1 MSEQILFYSKKCPN
15 CKKLFDLLQNAPR
28 LKNNFLIICIDDKRY
43 NIPKCIRSVPS
54 AIVSSNIGQPQV
66 FSGTK
71 LFNYIKSRIGN
82 QEQYSRNQGNQQQ
95 PVQRRDNR
103 GETNNINTSGGFKE
117 VEPEIWDSF
126 VMGNL
131 SDKFSFIDENK
142 NNSLI
147 EKSFASLNNIHNFKI
162 YTPDDDGMKNKGDVK
177 PVSYSMDDP
186 NLRIPQN
193 SNSNSSNPFAE
204 NHYENMNN
212 GGGGYQESRT
222 QYNPNEFSGGRGN
235 QNGMFDSGM
244 FRDRNY
250 DGGSESRS
258 SSRKSDYDAKLE
270 QYKNSRDLGIPTP
283 LRRF

>member
-54 AIVSSNIGQPQV
+54 AIISSNMGQPQV

-71 LFNYIKSRIGN
+71 LFNYIKSKMGN
-82 QEQYSRNQGNQQQ
+82 QEQYNRNQGNQNHQNHQ
-95 PVQRRDNR
+95 NNVRTESNNNPV
-103 GETNNINTSGGFKE
+103 GGFKE
-117 VEPEIWDSF
+117 VEPQIWDSF
-126 VMGNL
+126 VMNNL

-186 NLRIPQN
+186 NLRIPEN
-193 SNSNSSNPFAE
+193 RGNNSSNPFAE
-204 NHYENMNN
+204 NHYENMNS
-212 GGGGYQESRT
+212 GGGYQESRT
-222 QYNPNEFSGGRGN
+222 QYNPNEYGGRGN
-235 QNGMFDSGM
+235 QNSMFDSGM

-250 DGGSESRS
+250 EGGSESRA

-270 QYKNSRDLGIPTP
+270 QYKNARDIGMPTP